1 MQKDRFLQGIL
12 LFILVLVV
20 AALGSFFLFQRNQDY
35 LPETSPENVA
45 RNYVLALQKK
55 EFEKAYTYLQ
65 KTDNTPTFPKF
76 QESLIKQRPLL
87 SDTGVRIVDISRSGD
102 QAFLEIILIH
112 GGGEPFGRTW
122 REEDTGLLVRDNQEW
137 KISHFPHPY
146 WGWNWESP
154 PRPKPVE

>member
-20 AALGSFFLFQRNQDY
+20 AAVGSFFLFQRNQDY

-55 EFEKAYTYLQ
+55 EYQKAYTYLQ
-65 KTDNTPTFPKF
+65 KTENTPAFPKF
-76 QESLIKQRPLL
+76 QESLIRQRPSL
-87 SDTGVRIVDISRSGD
+87 SDTGVRIASISRQGD

-112 GGGEPFGRTW
+112 GGGKPFGRT
-122 REEDTGLLVRDNQEW
+122 RRQEDTGLLVRENQEW
-137 KISHFPHPY
+137 KIRRFPHPY
-146 WGWNWESP
+146 WGWDWESP
-154 PRPKPVE
+154 ARPKPVE